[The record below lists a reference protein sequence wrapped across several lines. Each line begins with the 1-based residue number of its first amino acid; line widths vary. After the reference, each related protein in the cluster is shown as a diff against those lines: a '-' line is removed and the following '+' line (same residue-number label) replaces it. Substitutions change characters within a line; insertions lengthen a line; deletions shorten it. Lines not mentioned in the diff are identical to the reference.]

1 MKFKILSLDGGGIRG
16 VLAAQMLLNLRKR
29 IGKPLNQYFDLI
41 SGTSTGSML
50 GAALALDIPEEK
62 VVELYRRQG
71 KIVFPYTDFWDVKR
85 LPVIL
90 EYGLFGPKFSERGL
104 KKVLQNL
111 LGDKKLG
118 ELTKCKLLITSYD
131 TLERQPIIF
140 KSWDGRFAHIPLW
153 EACICS
159 ASAPTFFP
167 AHKLER
173 EYYGTVVSATETTV
187 TFEPNVTTKNNDY
200 RQMEITII
208 DGKGKHQ
215 QRIIKQ
221 YDEEKLEAVVD
232 RPWQEIP
239 DRTSTYK
246 LYKQYCAIDGG
257 LAANNPTACG
267 VAAAIRLGYSLNDLQ
282 VLSVGTGDPTRQIP
296 WEAARRWGTFQW
308 IKGGLVIK
316 VMTDAPS
323 DVYDYITNQII
334 GDDSRYLRLQFPLDR
349 QLTAKRLSDDMDDA
363 SEENINNLIEAADV
377 YMNLPENQQMLER
390 FLAKCEEDSA
400 GLSGIENENN

>member
-1 MKFKILSLDGGGIRG
+1 MKFRILSLDGGGIRG
-16 VLAAQMLLNLRKR
+16 VLAAQMLLRLRER
-29 IGKPLNQYFDLI
+29 LDKPLNQYFDLI

-50 GAALALDIPEEK
+50 AAALALGIPESK
-62 VVELYRRQG
+62 LVELYRTQG
-71 KIVFPYTDFWDVKR
+71 QVVFPYKSRWDVKR
-85 LPVIL
+85 LPTML
-90 EYGLFGPKFSERGL
+90 EYGILGPKFSERGL
-104 KKVLQNL
+104 KTVLQDL
-111 LGDKKLG
+111 LGEKKLADVD
-118 ELTKCKLLITSYD
+118 KCKLLITSYD

-140 KSWDGRFAHIPLW
+140 KSWRTEFAQIPLW

-173 EYYGTVVSATETTV
+173 KYHGKVVSATENTITLDE
-187 TFEPNVTTKNNDY
+187 TAATDDGDY
-200 RQMEITII
+200 RNMQITIA

-221 YDEEKLEAVVD
+221 YNGEKREAIINE
-232 RPWQEIP
+232 PWQEIP
-239 DRTSTYK
+239 DRTSTYQ

-267 VAAAIRLGYSLNDLQ
+267 VAAAIRLGYSLNNLH

-296 WEAARRWGTFQW
+296 WEAARKWGTFQW
-308 IKGGLVIK
+308 IKDGLVIK

-323 DVYDYITNQII
+323 DIYDYITHQII
-334 GDDSRYLRLQFPLDR
+334 GDDSRYLRLQFPLNR

-377 YMNLPENQQMLER
+377 YINLPENQKMLEKFFVQCDIDR
-390 FLAKCEEDSA
+390 REV
-400 GLSGIENENN
+400 SGTEN